1 MGRIIERGSCAV
13 AAVLVLAGC
22 GEGPS
27 PTVRRDSLG
36 ISIVESSAPVWG
48 ARPAWSVDTVS
59 LLSLGREDASAA
71 EEFHLVVSAV
81 RQPNGDI
88 AVIDGGTR
96 ELRAFDATGRHRW
109 TFGRAGDGPGDFRQ
123 ILTLLRWPGDSLAVF
138 DYQLG
143 RLTIVSS
150 AGELG
155 RVVAVLEGHP
165 ATYGLQLLGDSLLVA
180 KAIML
185 GALQGTGLTRLP
197 AAIITIPLT
206 GQGPDTVAIVP
217 AEETVLSGDG
227 SSGRV
232 LYGKDASV
240 ATAGN
245 AIVVGTAERLEIAW
259 LDRSGRVTQQARVPS
274 FDLSIPPEERERERA
289 FLLGANRSPR
299 ARAVLDAMP
308 VLTERPAYRALL
320 ADPAGAVWAEPHV
333 PFSDRQTNRPWQVFA
348 PTGEWLG
355 PFLMPARFRPFD
367 IGRDYLLGVQ
377 ADSLGV
383 ERVRLFRLRR
393 S

>member
-1 MGRIIERGSCAV
+1 MGRIVNRGGLAV
-13 AAVLVLAGC
+13 AALLVLAGC
-22 GEGPS
+22 GEEPN

-36 ISIVESSAPVWG
+36 IAIVESSAPVWD
-48 ARPAWSVDTVS
+48 ARPAWSVDTVP
-59 LLSLGREDASAA
+59 LLSLGREEASAA
-71 EEFHLVVSAV
+71 EEFHQIVSTV

-88 AVIDGGTR
+88 VVVDGGTR
-96 ELRAFDATGRHRW
+96 ELRTFDATGRHRW
-109 TFGRAGDGPGDFRQ
+109 TFGRIGDGPGDFRQ

-138 DYQLG
+138 DYRLG
-143 RLTIVSS
+143 RLTVVSS
-150 AGELG
+150 TGEFG
-155 RVVAVLEGHP
+155 RVVALLGNHP
-165 ATYGLQLLGDSLLVA
+165 ATYGLQLMGDSLLVA
-180 KAIML
+180 KVIML

-197 AAIITIPLT
+197 AAIITVPLA
-206 GQGPDTVAIVP
+206 GQGADTIAIVP

-227 SSGRV
+227 SSGGV

-245 AIVVGTAERLEIAW
+245 AIVLGTAERLEIAW
-259 LDRSGRVTQQARVPS
+259 VDRSGRVTQSARVPS

-289 FLLGANRSPR
+289 FLLGANRSPTAQ
-299 ARAVLDAMP
+299 ARLDAMP

-320 ADPAGAVWAEPHV
+320 GDPTGAVWAEPHV
-333 PFSDRQTNRPWQVFA
+333 PFSDRETNRPWQVFA

-355 PFLMPARFRPFD
+355 PFLMPGRFKPFD
-367 IGRDYLLGVQ
+367 IGPDYLLGVQ
-377 ADSLGV
+377 ADSLGI